1 MSRESLIVVES
12 VLQSPNVTRIPFHR
26 SPIVVEF
33 ARESR
38 SSSNPPSRA
47 NSVGNHR
54 ANPPVSHES
63 QSSTR
68 SRLRNRWGT
77 TARIPDVTRIPD
89 RRRIH
94 RRVRNPNGNPPCAP
108 PMSRESLIVVE
119 FAVAQWESMGNPSG
133 IHRANLPGYSNLQAG
148 HKPLPTSF
156 ALSHG
161 FVCLNFPFTFSS
173 VLVCSSMFSCGFALV
188 CSCCFICSRHRLVLS
203 RCGFGAPFLSNL
215 GILLW
220 SPQCLCGVKCG
231 FFVAG
236 SRWASCHPPRRCP
249 LGLMDK
255 ALDL

>member
-77 TARIPDVTRIPD
+77 TVRIPDVTRIPD

-119 FAVAQWESMGNPSG
+119 FAVAQWESMGILQESIVRISQVTQISKLATNPY
-133 IHRANLPGYSNLQAG
+133 LPVSLF
-148 HKPLPTSF
+148 HMVSF
-156 ALSHG
+156 A
-161 FVCLNFPFTFSS
+161 
-173 VLVCSSMFSCGFALV
+173 
-188 CSCCFICSRHRLVLS
+188 
-203 RCGFGAPFLSNL
+203 
-215 GILLW
+215 
-220 SPQCLCGVKCG
+220 
-231 FFVAG
+231 
-236 SRWASCHPPRRCP
+236 
-249 LGLMDK
+249 
-255 ALDL
+255 